1 MFVCLWFAQNRL
13 NETNGGYL
21 IYFNLSSVFFLPI
34 LAISLVKIHVI
45 SSAIFCFIYAIVCLK
60 LFSYHSVN
68 YWCRSHQKKSHKRG
82 NSGDYLFVNN
92 NQPNGL
98 PVDNDVSNNND
109 GDDKIKTMIQLNL
122 VRYPKNVTL
131 KDIYYFMLIPTL
143 CYELNFP
150 RTERIRKQ
158 FLLKRLF
165 EVVIN

>member
-1 MFVCLWFAQNRL
+1 M
-13 NETNGGYL
+13 
-21 IYFNLSSVFFLPI
+21 
-34 LAISLVKIHVI
+34 
-45 SSAIFCFIYAIVCLK
+45 K

-82 NSGDYLFVNN
+82 NSGDYLYIN

-98 PVDNDVSNNND
+98 PVTNDDSNNND

-122 VRYPKNVTL
+122 VRYPKNLTL

-165 EVVIN
+165 EVVSDN